1 MLFSIITPVYNT
13 EKYLDDYF
21 KSILMQE
28 CKDYEV
34 ICIDDGSNDKS
45 GDILNAYAKKNN
57 NIKIIKQENSGPG
70 TARNKGIR
78 NAVGEY
84 ILFVDSDDMLTNNA
98 LNILASK
105 CSLSEANIYTF
116 NIDEVFND
124 KGTDEQYKE
133 YTRTKQKY
141 NGIYNGKELFA
152 EKIKNNDPV
161 DYGCVLL
168 IKKSWLMKN
177 DINFLDGALYEDA
190 MFSIDCYMNC
200 ENIIHINEGLYRYR
214 RREKSITSIEN
225 DFTHLKWR
233 IVQLNKCLQYF
244 LEQNLTDQEKSAM
257 SKYIKKTISDI
268 KSIYF
273 KLSKNERAKINQ
285 LNIINDLLAYMLD
298 LNEKKIYNNELVMQG
313 FDVTIARYNKIIL
326 YGAGKIG
333 VKVYSYIKYKKLLE
347 KVIGYGVSLYEPE
360 RFINDIPVRC
370 IKEYCPS
377 EDTLVIISVMEN
389 YHNDMYNNAVDVGF
403 TNIIVIDFAIESEI
417 DKLLLS
423 SAK

>member
-98 LNILASK
+98 LNVLASK

-152 EKIKNNDPV
+152 EKN
-161 DYGCVLL
+161 
-168 IKKSWLMKN
+168 KK
-177 DINFLDGALYEDA
+177 
-190 MFSIDCYMNC
+190 
-200 ENIIHINEGLYRYR
+200 
-214 RREKSITSIEN
+214 
-225 DFTHLKWR
+225 
-233 IVQLNKCLQYF
+233 
-244 LEQNLTDQEKSAM
+244 
-257 SKYIKKTISDI
+257 
-268 KSIYF
+268 
-273 KLSKNERAKINQ
+273 
-285 LNIINDLLAYMLD
+285 
-298 LNEKKIYNNELVMQG
+298 
-313 FDVTIARYNKIIL
+313 
-326 YGAGKIG
+326 
-333 VKVYSYIKYKKLLE
+333 
-347 KVIGYGVSLYEPE
+347 
-360 RFINDIPVRC
+360 
-370 IKEYCPS
+370 
-377 EDTLVIISVMEN
+377 
-389 YHNDMYNNAVDVGF
+389 
-403 TNIIVIDFAIESEI
+403 
-417 DKLLLS
+417 
-423 SAK
+423 